1 MATETVKDVLDA
13 TVETVVKAVRRQQ
26 TKQEER
32 EFLFF
37 MLMELSTSFPGTVF
51 ADAVDDMEK
60 YWEEQSIVN
69 GTELRQG
76 LEFCAKRLAVLLK
89 DKTIDINNIGDIINE
104 ELVPA
109 VVAIDSKRNSKRE
122 VLAELLKTLAVYHT
136 GDFGLAV
143 WSATKHLGAI
153 EADLEIGPE

>member
-1 MATETVKDVLDA
+1 METVKDVLDA

-32 EFLFF
+32 EFLFS

-69 GTELRQG
+69 GTEPRQS

-89 DKTIDINNIGDIINE
+89 DKTIDINNIGDIINTDLIPAITPTVRGSGFALS
-104 ELVPA
+104 ELF
-109 VVAIDSKRNSKRE
+109 
-122 VLAELLKTLAVYHT
+122 KTLIVYYP
-136 GDFGLAV
+136 DEVFGMAIFE
-143 WSATKHLGAI
+143 AIKHYGVMSHK
-153 EADLEIGPE
+153 G

>member
-13 TVETVVKAVRRQQ
+13 TVETVVKAVRRQD
-26 TKQEER
+26 TKQKER
-32 EFLFF
+32 EFLFA

-60 YWEEQSIVN
+60 YWEEQSIDD
-69 GTELRQG
+69 GTEPRQG

-89 DKTIDINNIGDIINE
+89 DKTIDINNIGDIINTD
-104 ELVPA
+104 LIPA
-109 VVAIDSKRNSKRE
+109 VATTDGSSSKRE

-136 GDFGLAV
+136 GDFGLAA

-153 EADLEIGPE
+153 EADLETGPE